1 MLSTALSSILM
12 APSKPSLGLQRDK
25 VLDNCPQ
32 KLHVKWFHLQQL
44 AGPIH
49 SKQHT
54 LIKLIGLLLGKA
66 VKIKGINKM
75 IILFESL
82 LNY

>member
-1 MLSTALSSILM
+1 MLSNALSSILM
-12 APSKPSLGLQRDK
+12 APSKPLLGLQRDH

-32 KLHVKWFHLQQL
+32 KLQVKRFHSRQL
-44 AGPIH
+44 AGPID

-66 VKIKGINKM
+66 VKVKGINTM
-75 IILFESL
+75 IILFE
-82 LNY
+82 